1 LIPPG
6 VVVKFRQLGTWAV
19 MIALTL
25 PAWAVERPG
34 AISGYV
40 RDASGIPQMG
50 AVVEIVGTAARTLTV
65 FTDGAGFYSASDL
78 MPGFYTVKVSA
89 ASFLPAWRDKVGLH
103 PGISTHLNITL
114 STLMNAMSVGP
125 LRRAPDD
132 DDWKW
137 TLRSVANRP
146 VLRILDDPASGIGNS
161 DKDRQDHALT
171 ATLSFLG
178 GSAAGGYGSGSD
190 MSTGFSV
197 ERSVF
202 SDDRIGLRGNVGYG
216 DGVPAAILQA
226 IYSHRLPD
234 GSGPSMGLTVSR
246 FAPSDP
252 NLHNASLQAFAM
264 SAADVMRFDDVLEL
278 KVGSELQTI
287 QFLGRAT
294 AFRPYGSADLHL
306 SPDTLI
312 AYDYSTTLPGAHDEE
327 ELNSASADLNEAD
340 PRLSISNFSTRLES
354 AHHQELSVSQR
365 VGKNS
370 LQAAV
375 FSDRI
380 DNTALLGAG
389 NVTAASG
396 DLLPDVYSGTFT
408 YTGDTLS
415 THGLRLVVERKVCSD
430 LTATLDF
437 ADGGV
442 LDLSRPDVP
451 IQNAGKWI
459 ATQRR
464 EALAGKLSGTLPRT
478 RTRWI
483 ASYRWVSGSALT
495 PVDMFNAS
503 PGQSAPYLNLFI
515 RQPIPSMGFLPG
527 HVEALIDLRNLLAQG
542 YVPVIGQDGQT
553 VYFVQSA
560 RSIRGGV
567 SISF

>member
-1 LIPPG
+1 
-6 VVVKFRQLGTWAV
+6 

-515 RQPIPSMGFLPG
+515 RQPIPSMGFLAG

>member
-1 LIPPG
+1 
-6 VVVKFRQLGTWAV
+6 
-19 MIALTL
+19 MIALAF